1 MIRGKRQV
9 PGVIA
14 AMLTLSLLAG
24 LTACGKDGGKAAAE
38 LPPAQEQPEIK
49 STNISIRKL
58 VPETVEE
65 IFTLPG
71 TLEAWENLTLS
82 LEYSG
87 LISWIGP
94 QEGNRLKA
102 GQAILR
108 IDQNTLKSNLDRDE
122 IDYNLKKKHLQ
133 RLQQLLDE
141 KLVSQK
147 SYDDALQGV
156 EAAKANLTLSKI
168 ALEKSTLVT
177 PISGILDDLL
187 VDRGEYGTM
196 GTPAAV
202 VVQVDR
208 LKVLVDISEKDVSVT
223 RVGNM
228 VNVLPA
234 EVRGRDA
241 SGRQGKVI
249 HISYRA
255 DEMTRT
261 YRAKI
266 AIDNK
271 NGLLRPGMIVRV
283 RFVRRTLE
291 DVLSVPLYAV
301 IDRDGEKF
309 VFVAENDTAVERQV
323 RLGPIID
330 GNVVIFGGVQ
340 EGEDLIVKGQQLLID
355 GSPVTIVEG

>member
-1 MIRGKRQV
+1 MIKCNRQTL
-9 PGVIA
+9 GVIA
-14 AMLTLSLLAG
+14 ALLALIIVAG
-24 LTACGKDGGKAAAE
+24 LTACGKGGSDAAAE
-38 LPPAQEQPEIK
+38 LSPAQEQPEIK

-71 TLEAWENLTLS
+71 SLEAWENLTLS
-82 LEYSG
+82 LEQSG
-87 LISWIGP
+87 PIAWIGP
-94 QEGNRLKA
+94 KEGDRLKA
-102 GQAILR
+102 GNAILK
-108 IDQNTLKSNLDRDE
+108 IDQDTLQSSRDRDQIE
-122 IDYNLKKKHLQ
+122 YDLKKKHLE

-147 SYDDALQGV
+147 SYDDALQSV
-156 EAAKANLTLSKI
+156 EEARATLTQSRI
-168 ALEKSTLVT
+168 ALEKCTLVS
-177 PISGILDDLL
+177 PINGILDDLL
-187 VDRGEYGTM
+187 VDRGEYGTV

-208 LKVLVDISEKDVSVT
+208 LKVLVDIPEKDVSVT
-223 RVGNM
+223 KVGNR

-249 HISYRA
+249 HVSYRA

-283 RFVRRTLE
+283 RFVRRILN
-291 DVLSVPLYAV
+291 DVLSIPLYAV

-309 VFVAENDTAVERQV
+309 VFVTENDTAVERQV
-323 RLGPIID
+323 RLGPIIN
-330 GNVVIFGGVQ
+330 GNVVVFGGIQ
-340 EGEDLIVKGQQLLID
+340 EGEDLVIKGQQLLTD
-355 GSPVTIVEG
+355 GSPVIIVEG